1 MRDPAGEEEW
11 AGHGEWRSDL
21 GLGVDGTDGRQGA
34 SYASSCP
41 SGSAMFSSTGVG
53 HCSRPVIEPLRARV
67 EWCREQG

>member
-11 AGHGEWRSDL
+11 AGHGGWRSDL

-41 SGSAMFSSTGVG
+41 SGSAMFSSTGG
-53 HCSRPVIEPLRARV
+53 WSL
-67 EWCREQG
+67 